1 MAAARTNP
9 LVQTA
14 SAVASPVA
22 ADANGAATVS
32 SDNRS
37 GTRRTQLNSEH
48 LPSRWLTQLLDQRL
62 IELHKLTGPDE
73 LSFTEIA
80 WRLND
85 EFSMHMSRNA
95 VIGRANRMHLPA
107 RPTFKRNGRP
117 VKVVAKKLAVTFVKK
132 IKPKPAAPAKPR
144 NLSLLQLQHHDC
156 RYATAG
162 AEAPYLYCGNPVVE
176 TTSWCPIHFK
186 LVHAGAR
193 PL

>member
-1 MAAARTNP
+1 MTAARTNP
-9 LVQTA
+9 FVQTA

-22 ADANGAATVS
+22 ADADGAATVS

-37 GTRRTQLNSEH
+37 GTRRTQANSEH
-48 LPSRWLTQLLDQRL
+48 LPSRWLTQLLDHRL
-62 IELHKLTGPDE
+62 IELHKLAGPDE

-95 VIGRANRMHLPA
+95 VIGRASRMHLPA

-117 VKVVAKKLAVTFVKK
+117 VKVVTKKPTVTFVKK
-132 IKPKPAAPAKPR
+132 MKPKPVAATKPR
-144 NLSLLQLQHHDC
+144 NLSLQQLMLHDC

-162 AEAPYLYCGNPVVE
+162 AEAPYLYCGQPVVHGS
-176 TTSWCPIHFK
+176 SWCAIHFK
-186 LVHAGAR
+186 TVHNGVR
-193 PL
+193 LL